1 MIRALLMT
9 LFIYCILFR
18 SIIFVVLVSTQF
30 ILPTYL
36 NLSLLFYKQLDQS
49 WLEDLFRI
57 DPSNQLTHF
66 TLQINLSVSK
76 LPQNTLLS
84 AARSIITVII
94 ITALLYY

>member
-1 MIRALLMT
+1 MIRGLLMT

-49 WLEDLFRI
+49 
-57 DPSNQLTHF
+57 
-66 TLQINLSVSK
+66 
-76 LPQNTLLS
+76 
-84 AARSIITVII
+84 
-94 ITALLYY
+94 